1 MHQYRLGTD
10 LLERSS
16 MENDLGVLVDN
27 RLSTSWKHAF
37 VAKKAK
43 AILVC
48 IQKNMA
54 SRSREVIFPLSS
66 AMVRPHLEY
75 WAQFWAPWFKKDSG
89 LLERL
94 QWRITKMMSSL
105 EHLPYEKRL
114 SDLGLFR

>member
-1 MHQYRLGTD
+1 
-10 LLERSS
+10 
-16 MENDLGVLVDN
+16 
-27 RLSTSWKHAF
+27 
-37 VAKKAK
+37 
-43 AILVC
+43 
-48 IQKNMA
+48 
-54 SRSREVIFPLSS
+54 VIFPLSS

-114 SDLGLFR
+114 SDLGLFILEKRLREFLLVLTNI